1 MQNTQIKPKI
11 SSINIILIFSKSR
24 LQLWDSAAGSLE
36 SYIQQMLFRNS
47 ALGVGVVDLTDKN
60 SQQVILKWIDIF
72 KQYSPNVPI
81 IIIGNKSDRRD
92 RIVTKDE
99 MRKVFQEYKYIDFSC
114 KYNNI
119 TELFTFFMKIIIHNE
134 SMTVLH
140 N

>member
-1 MQNTQIKPKI
+1 MF
-11 SSINIILIFSKSR
+11 SILIICLYITR
-24 LQLWDSAAGSLE
+24 LQLWDSAAGNLE
-36 SYIQQMLFRNS
+36 TYILQMLFRNS

-60 SQQVILKWIDIF
+60 SQTVIFKWIETF
-72 KQYSPNVPI
+72 KQFSPNVPI
-81 IIIGNKSDRRD
+81 VIIGNKSDRRD

-99 MRKVFQEYKYIDFSC
+99 MRKIFQDYKYIDFSC

-119 TELFTFFMKIIIHNE
+119 TELFTFFIKLIIRNE